1 MKEAAR
7 KYGALVLALIAVLGV
22 CLLFSVRKSGMFI
35 DEIYTYGLSNSHF
48 APFLADMKGG
58 DLVDKVLTRQDL
70 LDYVTVNDGE
80 GFDFASVYDNQ
91 VRDVHPPL
99 YYWLFNI
106 VSSLT
111 PNVFSKWTGLAL
123 DLVLYLGCLLL
134 LWRLVYE
141 LYDSRDIAAA
151 AVILYGISG
160 LGLSTMLMIRMYV
173 LMTLWTLLLALLVAR
188 QLREPRPLRDVWIG
202 LCILLGLLTQ
212 YYFVFYA
219 FFLCAAYVLLRLGQK
234 RWKDA
239 GRFALCAFAGVGL
252 LVLLFPAAIRHL
264 TADKL
269 VSGGNALEQLSTL
282 SQYRTR
288 LVFFYHEARHGLK
301 IAVFVSLFALLG
313 LLLCFKRLRA
323 DKGDRHREKDSLLIL
338 VPAFVTFIL
347 VALISPVDEQRYIY
361 NLAPLFVAVA
371 CLLLYL
377 LRRTLGDYPGREL
390 WQKAALALMLAA
402 AVLQVKSTPPKY
414 LYPQAPD
421 YYDSYAV
428 YNELAEEHREDPV
441 LYLTD
446 NYSAPVTQDLEQLLF
461 FRDLLVTNDPDSPAL
476 DRYLED
482 AGYPDECVVYLDVS
496 AFWGSGYDPDLMLPA
511 LLDSTEYNSW
521 QPLYVNQ
528 LSATYLLSK

>member
-48 APFLADMKGG
+48 APFLADTKDG

-80 GFDFASVYDNQ
+80 SFDFASVYDNQ

-106 VSSLT
+106 ASSLT
-111 PNVFSKWTGLAL
+111 PNVFSKWTGLVL

-141 LYDSRDIAAA
+141 LYDSRDIAVA
-151 AVILYGISG
+151 AVILYGLSG

-188 QLREPRPLRDVWIG
+188 QLREPRPLRDLGVG

-219 FFLCAAYVLLRLGQK
+219 FFLCAAYVLFRLGQK

-252 LVLLFPAAIRHL
+252 MLLFFPAAIRHL

-301 IAVFVSLFALLG
+301 TAVFVSLFALLG
-313 LLLCFKRLRA
+313 LLLSFKRLRA
-323 DKGDRHREKDSLLIL
+323 DKGDRSREKNSLVIL
-338 VPAFVTFIL
+338 VPAFVTFVL

-361 NLAPLFVAVA
+361 NLAPIFVAAA
-371 CLLLYL
+371 CLLLHL
-377 LRRTLGDYPGREL
+377 LRRTLGDYPGRAL
-390 WQKAALALMLAA
+390 WQKAALAAMLL
-402 AVLQVKSTPPKY
+402 AVILQARATPPKY
-414 LYPQAPD
+414 LYPQAPE

-428 YNELAEEHREDPV
+428 YDALVQEHREDPV

-446 NYSAPVTQDLEQLLF
+446 NYSAPVTQDLGQLLT

-476 DRYLED
+476 DRYLEQ
-482 AGYPDECVVYLDVS
+482 AGYPEECVVYLDVS
-496 AFWGSGYDPDLMLPA
+496 AFWSSGYDPEVLLPELIA
-511 LLDSTEYNSW
+511 STEYNRW
-521 QPLYVNQ
+521 EPLYQNQ
-528 LSATYLLSK
+528 LSATYVLFK

>member
-48 APFLADMKGG
+48 APFLADMKDG

-123 DLVLYLGCLLL
+123 DLVLYVGCLLL

-141 LYDSRDIAAA
+141 LYDSRDIAVAA
-151 AVILYGISG
+151 
-160 LGLSTMLMIRMYV
+160 IRMYV

-212 YYFVFYA
+212 YYFVFYV

-361 NLAPLFVAVA
+361 NLAPLFVAAA

-446 NYSAPVTQDLEQLLF
+446 NYSAPVTQDLGQLLVF
-461 FRDLLVTNDPDSPAL
+461 DDLLITNDPDSPAL
-476 DRYLED
+476 DRYLEE
-482 AGYPDECVVYLDVS
+482 AGYPEECVVYLDVS
-496 AFWGSGYDPDLMLPA
+496 AFWGSGYDPDQMLPA

-521 QPLYVNQ
+521 QPLYANQ